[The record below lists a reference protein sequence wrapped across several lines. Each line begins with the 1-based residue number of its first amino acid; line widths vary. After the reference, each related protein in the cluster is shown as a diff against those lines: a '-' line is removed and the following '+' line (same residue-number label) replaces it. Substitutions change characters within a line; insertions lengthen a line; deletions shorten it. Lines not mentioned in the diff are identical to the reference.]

1 MAVPVKQTE
10 APQQRPPA
18 SRLGS
23 MARKYSAA
31 LGPPVFAVILAMI
44 AGAIVIIITWPDKT
58 VDPFTNVFNAYATL
72 FSGSYGS
79 LASISVTLVTVT
91 PLIFASILVAIAFSA
106 GLFNIGAA
114 GQLAVGA
121 MAGDMVGL
129 TFTSW
134 QSWII
139 VSSMLLVSIV
149 AGAIGGGVA
158 GFLRGL

>member
-18 SRLGS
+18 SKLGS

-44 AGAIVIIITWPDKT
+44 AGAIVILITWPDKR
-58 VDPFTNVFNAYATL
+58 VDPFTNILNAYSAL
-72 FSGSYGS
+72 FTGSFGS
-79 LASISVTLVTVT
+79 LTSISDTLVRVT
-91 PLIFASILVAIAFSA
+91 PLIFASISVAIAFRA

-121 MAGDMVGL
+121 MAADIVGL

-134 QSWII
+134 PSWVLIPT
-139 VSSMLLVSIV
+139 MLLASIL
-149 AGAIGGGVA
+149 AGAI
-158 GFLRGL
+158 